1 MRGERKVKKLMLY
14 VEIQQ
19 MAAQN
24 FSILEISRQ
33 LKISRTTVYKYLDM
47 SFAEATE
54 WANSLSTRKKKLD
67 PYKEWIIAWLQE
79 YPHLSAAQIKDWLLE
94 RFPDFEVAD
103 STTRLYVNQVRE
115 EYQIAKTKKVRQYEA
130 VEEQPMGKQ
139 MQVDWGETKQ
149 KTEDKKEI
157 KLHFISFVLSHSR
170 YKYIEWQDRP
180 FTTRDTIR
188 CHENAFRYYGGM
200 PEEIVYDQDHLITVS
215 ENAGDIILTGEF
227 QAYKEQRGFRMYL
240 CRKSDPESKGKIE
253 NVVKYVKYNFAD
265 SRIFTNIDNWNE
277 RCLAWLK
284 RTGNHNVHQTIKK
297 RPEEVFLLE
306 KQHLQPVSYLLSKES
321 NHNPSITRVVNKDN
335 TIIYKSNRYSV
346 PIGTYRPKGLNTVVI
361 EIQQEK
367 DDKNTLII
375 RTANDSEVLA
385 RHELA
390 IGKGQLVKNRNH
402 QRDRSRGI
410 EAFKETVVRQF
421 QDTELAS
428 IYIEQIFKL
437 YPRYRRDQLITLQ
450 KAAVDYSSVIDD
462 ALRKCSREKLI
473 SANDFR
479 DVARFLSLSLQDSS
493 ESTIKKYKRK
503 NHVDIEVKKR
513 SISTYTDILG
523 GVSL

>member
-1 MRGERKVKKLMLY
+1 MK
-14 VEIQQ
+14 
-19 MAAQN
+19 
-24 FSILEISRQ
+24 
-33 LKISRTTVYKYLDM
+33 
-47 SFAEATE
+47 
-54 WANSLSTRKKKLD
+54 
-67 PYKEWIIAWLQE
+67 E

-94 RFPDFEVAD
+94 RFPNLEVAD
-103 STTRLYVNQVRE
+103 STTRLYVNEVRE
-115 EYQIAKTKKVRQYEA
+115 EYQIAKTKKVREYEA

-149 KTEDKKEI
+149 KAEDKKVV

-170 YKYIEWQDRP
+170 YKCIEWQDRP

-188 CHENAFRYYGGM
+188 CHENAFQYYGGM

-277 RCLAWLK
+277 RCLAWLE

-321 NHNPSITRVVNKDN
+321 SHEFSITRVVNKDN

-346 PIGTYRPKGLNTVVI
+346 PIGTYRPKGLNKVVLD
-361 EIQQEK
+361 IQKGK
-367 DDKNTLII
+367 DDKSTLVI
-375 RTANDSEVLA
+375 RRANDSEVLA

-390 IGKGQLVKNRNH
+390 VGKGKLIKNRNH
-402 QRDRSRGI
+402 QRDRSKGI
-410 EAFKETVVRQF
+410 EAFKETIIRQF
-421 QDTELAS
+421 KDTELAS
-428 IYIEQIFKL
+428 IYVGQLLEL
-437 YPRYRRDQLITLQ
+437 YPRYRRDQLMTLQ
-450 KAAVDYSSVIDD
+450 KATIDYSSVIDEV
-462 ALRKCSREKLI
+462 LLKCMREKLT

-479 DVARFLSLSLQDSS
+479 DVAKFLSLNLQHSS
-493 ESTIKKYKRK
+493 ESTIEKHKHKK
-503 NHVDIEVKKR
+503 HVNIEVETPP
-513 SISTYTDILG
+513 ISTYTDILG
-523 GVSL
+523 DVSV

>member
-1 MRGERKVKKLMLY
+1 MKRLMLY
-14 VEIQQ
+14 LEIQQ

-24 FSILEISRQ
+24 FSILQIAKQ

-47 SFAEATE
+47 SFEEATE

-67 PYKEWIIAWLQE
+67 PYKEWIIAWLKE

-94 RFPDFEVAD
+94 RFPNLEVAD
-103 STTRLYVNQVRE
+103 STTRLYVNEVRE

-149 KTEDKKEI
+149 KAEDKKVV

-188 CHENAFRYYGGM
+188 CHENAFQYYGGM

-265 SRIFTNIDNWNE
+265 SRIFTNIDNWKE
-277 RCLAWLK
+277 LGITMFIRQLK
-284 RTGNHNVHQTIKK
+284 KDRKK
-297 RPEEVFLLE
+297 CF
-306 KQHLQPVSYLLSKES
+306 S
-321 NHNPSITRVVNKDN
+321 
-335 TIIYKSNRYSV
+335 
-346 PIGTYRPKGLNTVVI
+346 
-361 EIQQEK
+361 
-367 DDKNTLII
+367 
-375 RTANDSEVLA
+375 
-385 RHELA
+385 
-390 IGKGQLVKNRNH
+390 
-402 QRDRSRGI
+402 
-410 EAFKETVVRQF
+410 
-421 QDTELAS
+421 
-428 IYIEQIFKL
+428 
-437 YPRYRRDQLITLQ
+437 
-450 KAAVDYSSVIDD
+450 
-462 ALRKCSREKLI
+462 
-473 SANDFR
+473 
-479 DVARFLSLSLQDSS
+479 
-493 ESTIKKYKRK
+493 
-503 NHVDIEVKKR
+503 
-513 SISTYTDILG
+513 
-523 GVSL
+523 

>member
-1 MRGERKVKKLMLY
+1 MLY
-14 VEIQQ
+14 LEIHQ
-19 MAAQN
+19 MAEQK
-24 FSILEISRQ
+24 FSILQIANH
-33 LKISRTTVYKYLDM
+33 LKISRTTVYKYLEM
-47 SFAEATE
+47 TVEEASE
-54 WANSLSTRKKKLD
+54 WANSLSSRKKKLD
-67 PYKEWIIAWLQE
+67 QYKDWIVAWLQE

-94 RFPDFEVAD
+94 RFPDLDVGD
-103 STTRLYVNQVRE
+103 STTRLFVNKIRE
-115 EYQIAKTKKVRQYEA
+115 EYQIPKTKKIRHYES

-149 KTEDKKEI
+149 KTEEKKEV
-157 KLHFISFVLSHSR
+157 KLYCICFVLSHSR

-188 CHENAFRYYGGM
+188 SHENAFEYYGGM

-227 QAYKEQRGFRMYL
+227 QSYKEQRGFRMYL

-265 SRIFTNIDNWNE
+265 SRKFTNIDNWNE

-297 RPEEVFLLE
+297 RPDEVFLLE

-321 NHNPSITRVVNKDN
+321 TNSSSITRTVNKDN
-335 TIIYKSNRYSV
+335 TVIYKSNRYSV

-361 EIQQEK
+361 DIQGEKEEEKTLVVKTGNDGEI
-367 DDKNTLII
+367 
-375 RTANDSEVLA
+375 LA
-385 RHELA
+385 RHELSL
-390 IGKGQLVKNRNH
+390 GKGQLIKNKNH
-402 QRDRSRGI
+402 QRDRSKGI

-421 QDTELAS
+421 KDTKLAS
-428 IYIEQIFKL
+428 AYIGDLIKL
-437 YPRYRRDQLITLQ
+437 YPRYRRDQLATLQ
-450 KAAVDYSSVIDD
+450 KATIDYSSVIDE
-462 ALRKCSREKLI
+462 ALLKCINEKLL

-479 DVARFLSLSLQDSS
+479 DVARFLSLDLHDTN
-493 ESTIKKYKRK
+493 EVPIEKYERK
-503 NHVDIEVKKR
+503 TRVDIDVETRPV
-513 SISTYTDILG
+513 STYTDILG
-523 GVSL
+523 GVSI